1 MSTSLKTPIESF
13 WNLEKT
19 SLSNFSEKAE
29 YLVFLKEQI
38 KSLEAEEKALTAEL
52 AAAADAGDLELY
64 SYETGIYDFEKVRM
78 KLFTRAV
85 WVYSPAVK
93 QLQEWEK
100 QSGAATEKSSSYYK
114 FTATT

>member
-1 MSTSLKTPIESF
+1 MSTSLKTPIESCS
-13 WNLEKT
+13 NLGKI

-29 YLVFLKEQI
+29 YLVFLKTQI

-52 AAAADAGDLELY
+52 AAAADAGDLAIF
-64 SYETGIYDFEKVRM
+64 SYESGVYEFEKVRM
-78 KLFTRAV
+78 KLFTRKTWA
-85 WVYSPAVK
+85 YSPAIK

-100 QSGAATEKSSSYYK
+100 QSGAATQESSNYYK